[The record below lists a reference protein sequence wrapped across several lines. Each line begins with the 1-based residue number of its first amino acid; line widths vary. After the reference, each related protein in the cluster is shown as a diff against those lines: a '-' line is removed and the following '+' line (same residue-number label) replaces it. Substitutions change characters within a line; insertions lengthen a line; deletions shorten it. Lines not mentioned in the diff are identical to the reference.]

1 MPATDRSHYRGSY
14 PDRAKRVRD
23 AANADPSTR
32 CWRSGLTLAEAR
44 AQFPGRRIVWQAG
57 HTIDGDSFAPL
68 LPELS
73 HINQAAGQ
81 ARGQSSGGTGRF

>member
-14 PDRAKRVRD
+14 QDRAKRVRD

-44 AQFPGRRIVWQAG
+44 AQNPGRRIVWHAG
-57 HTIDGDSFAPL
+57 HTVDGDKYAPL

-73 HINQAAGQ
+73 HVNQSSGQ
-81 ARGQSSGGTGRF
+81 ARARSSGGTGRF